1 MHKKSDGTYVQTVN
15 YTYNIRNQLT
25 DINNTAALGNDYFAD
40 HVLYDGLHNGSIK
53 SVSWKT
59 SKNTA
64 LKTYP
69 YTYDA

>member
-1 MHKKSDGTYVQTVN
+1 MHKKSDGTYDQTVN
-15 YTYNIRNQLT
+15 YSYNIRNQLT